1 MVKIW
6 ALVRVEVTRL
16 LRDRSNLFFVFL
28 FPLLLIVFLGA
39 QFGSD
44 FSTRLGTVAD
54 TDGDVAAGEI
64 VDALE
69 ALEGITVVP
78 YDTAEELRDEVDRG
92 LVAAGVVLPSGYG
105 EALRDVAPIEVVF
118 LGRPDATSAS
128 LQALVNAVL
137 AEQAQAGSAATLL
150 AAGRVAVGAAAPALA
165 ELRETALGVEEQAAD
180 VEVAAT
186 TLGTDELAEEFAGL
200 GQFDLGASSQLFLF
214 TFLTSLAG
222 AGALIQTRQYGVATR
237 MLSTPTSVSTIL
249 LGTAGGRLAIALF
262 QAGYI
267 VLVSTL
273 AFNVNWGDP
282 LGAAAVIV
290 LFSIVAAAAAMVVGS
305 VFSNDSQASGA
316 GVGIGLG
323 AAALGG
329 SMVPIEL
336 YPDTVARVARITPHA
351 WANEAMAELVRRDG
365 TIVDILPQLGVL
377 AGFAVGLLLL
387 GSWSLRRALIR

>member
-1 MVKIW
+1 MVKIR
-6 ALVRVEVTRL
+6 ALVRVELTRL

-28 FPLLLIVFLGA
+28 FPLLLIVFIGA

-44 FSTRLGTVAD
+44 LSTRVGVVTGTD
-54 TDGDVAAGEI
+54 DDAAREVVG
-64 VDALE
+64 ALE
-69 ALEGITVVP
+69 ALDGITVVP
-78 YDTAEELRDEVDRG
+78 YDTEEELGDEVDRG
-92 LVAAGVVLPSGYG
+92 LVTAGVVLPPGYG
-105 EALRDVAPIEVVF
+105 EAVRDVEPIEVVF

-128 LQALVNAVL
+128 LRALIDAVL
-137 AEQAQAGSAATLL
+137 AEQAQAGSAAALL
-150 AAGRVAVGAAAPALA
+150 AAGRAAVGAEVPALD
-165 ELRETALGVEEQAAD
+165 ELREAALAVEGQAAD
-180 VEVAAT
+180 VEVTAT

-267 VLVSTL
+267 VLVSTV
-273 AFNVNWGDP
+273 AFGVNWGDP
-282 LGAAAVIV
+282 LGATAVIV

-329 SMVPIEL
+329 SMIPLEL
-336 YPDTVARVARITPHA
+336 YPETVARVALITPHA

-365 TIVDILPQLGVL
+365 SIVDILPQLGVL
-377 AGFAVGLLLL
+377 AGFAVGLLAL

>member
-1 MVKIW
+1 VVKIW

-28 FPLLLIVFLGA
+28 FPLLLIIFIGA

-44 FSTRLGTVAD
+44 LSTRLGAVAD
-54 TDGDVAAGEI
+54 PDDAAAGE
-64 VDALE
+64 VVAALE
-69 ALEGITVVP
+69 ALEGITVVS
-78 YDTAEELRDEVDRG
+78 YGSEAELSDEVDRA
-92 LVAAGVVLPSGYG
+92 LIAAGVVLPAGYG
-105 EALRDVAPIEVVF
+105 QALRDVEPIVVDF
-118 LGRPDATSAS
+118 IGRPDATSAS
-128 LQALVNAVL
+128 LQALVTSVL
-137 AEQAQAGSAATLL
+137 AEQAQAGAAAVLL
-150 AAGRVAVGAAAPALA
+150 ATGRAAVEEQAPPLA
-165 ELRETALGVEEQAAD
+165 ELREAALAVEEQAAEI
-180 VEVAAT
+180 EVTAT

-237 MLSTPTSVSTIL
+237 MLSTPTSVATIL

-273 AFNVNWGDP
+273 AFGVNWGDP
-282 LGAAAVIV
+282 LGATAVIV

-336 YPDTVARVARITPHA
+336 YPDTVARFARVTPHA

-365 TIVDILPQLGVL
+365 TIVDILPELGVL
-377 AGFAVGLLLL
+377 AGFAVGLLAL
-387 GSWSLRRALIR
+387 GSWSLRRALIH

>member
-6 ALVRVEVTRL
+6 ALVRVEVMRL

-28 FPLLLIVFLGA
+28 FPLLLIVFIGA

-44 FSTRLGTVAD
+44 QSTRLGVVAD
-54 TDGDVAAGEI
+54 TDDPAAASV
-64 VDALE
+64 VDDLD

-78 YDTAEELRDEVDRG
+78 YDSEEELGDEVDRG
-92 LVAAGVVLPSGYG
+92 LVAAGVALPDGYG
-105 EALRDVAPIEVVF
+105 QALRDVEPIEVVF

-128 LQALVNAVL
+128 IQALVTAVL
-137 AEQAQAGSAATLL
+137 AEQAQAGSAAVLL
-150 AAGRVAVGAAAPALA
+150 ADGRETIGAEVPPLP
-165 ELRETALGVEEQAAD
+165 ELREQALAVEGQAAA
-180 VEVAAT
+180 VEVSAT

-267 VLVSTL
+267 VLVSTV
-273 AFNVNWGDP
+273 AFGVNWGDP
-282 LGAAAVIV
+282 VGAAAVII
-290 LFSIVAAAAAMVVGS
+290 LFSIVSAAAAMVVGS

-336 YPDTVARVARITPHA
+336 YPDSVARVARITPHA
-351 WANEAMAELVRRDG
+351 WANDAMAELVRRDG
-365 TIVDILPQLGVL
+365 TFVDILPQLGVL
-377 AGFAVGLLLL
+377 AGFAVGLVLL
-387 GSWSLRRALIR
+387 GAWSLRRALIH

>member
-6 ALVRVEVTRL
+6 ALVKVEVTRL

-28 FPLLLIVFLGA
+28 FPLLLIIFIGA

-44 FSTRLGTVAD
+44 FSTRLGVVAE
-54 TDGDVAAGEI
+54 TDGDTEAGEL
-64 VDALE
+64 VAALE
-69 ALEGITVVP
+69 ALEGVTVVP
-78 YDTAEELRDEVDRG
+78 YGTEEELSQEVDRG
-92 LVAAGVVLPSGYG
+92 LVAAGVVLPPGYG
-105 EALRDVAPIEVVF
+105 EALRDVEPVEVVF
-118 LGRPDATSAS
+118 LGRPDTTSVS
-128 LQALVNAVL
+128 LQALVDAAL

-150 AAGRVAVGAAAPALA
+150 AEGRAAIGADAPALP
-165 ELRETALGVEEQAAD
+165 ELREAALTVEDEAAQI
-180 VEVAAT
+180 EVTAT

-273 AFNVNWGDP
+273 AFGVNWGDP
-282 LGAAAVIV
+282 LGATAVIL
-290 LFSIVAAAAAMVVGS
+290 LFSVVAAAAAMVVGS

-329 SMVPIEL
+329 SMVPIEV
-336 YPDTVARVARITPHA
+336 YPDAVARVALLTPHA
-351 WANEAMAELVRRDG
+351 WANDAMAELVRRDG
-365 TIVDILPQLGVL
+365 TIGDILLQLGVL
-377 AGFAVGLLLL
+377 AGFAVALLAL

>member
-1 MVKIW
+1 VVKIW

-28 FPLLLIVFLGA
+28 FPLLLIIFIGA

-44 FSTRLGTVAD
+44 LSTRLGAVAD
-54 TDGDVAAGEI
+54 PDDAAAGE
-64 VDALE
+64 VVAALE
-69 ALEGITVVP
+69 ALEGITVVSYGSEP
-78 YDTAEELRDEVDRG
+78 ELSDEVDRA
-92 LVAAGVVLPSGYG
+92 LIAAGVVLPAGYG
-105 EALRDVAPIEVVF
+105 QALRDVEPIVVDF
-118 LGRPDATSAS
+118 IGRPDATSAS
-128 LQALVNAVL
+128 LQALVTSVL
-137 AEQAQAGSAATLL
+137 AEQAQAGAAAVLL
-150 AAGRVAVGAAAPALA
+150 ATGRAAVEEQAPPLA
-165 ELRETALGVEEQAAD
+165 ELREAALAVEEQAAEI
-180 VEVAAT
+180 EVTAT

-237 MLSTPTSVSTIL
+237 MLSTPTSVATIL

-273 AFNVNWGDP
+273 AFGVNWGDP
-282 LGAAAVIV
+282 LGATAVIV

-336 YPDTVARVARITPHA
+336 YPQTVARVAQITPHA

-365 TIVDILPQLGVL
+365 TLVDILPQLGVL
-377 AGFAVGLLLL
+377 AGFAVGLLAL

>member
-1 MVKIW
+1 MVKSW
-6 ALVRVEVTRL
+6 ALVRVEVIRL
-16 LRDRSNLFFVFL
+16 LRDRSNLFFVFV
-28 FPLLLIVFLGA
+28 FPLLLIIFIGA

-44 FSTRLGTVAD
+44 LSTRLGTVAD
-54 TDGDVAAGEI
+54 PDDTAAVEV

-69 ALEGITVVP
+69 ALEGVTVVP
-78 YDTAEELRDEVDRG
+78 YDTEEELSDEVDRG
-92 LVAAGVVLPSGYG
+92 LIAGGVVLPTGYG
-105 EALRDVAPIEVVF
+105 EALLEVEPVEVVF

-128 LQALVNAVL
+128 LQALVSSVL
-137 AEQAQAGSAATLL
+137 AEQAQAGAAAILL
-150 AAGRVAVGAAAPALA
+150 ATGRAAVGAETPPLP
-165 ELRETALGVEEQAAD
+165 ELRETALAVEEQAAD
-180 VEVAAT
+180 IEVTAT
-186 TLGTDELAEEFAGL
+186 TLGTDQLAEEFASL
-200 GQFDLGASSQLFLF
+200 GQFDIGASSQLFLF

-273 AFNVNWGDP
+273 AFGVNWGDP
-282 LGAAAVIV
+282 LGATAVIV

-329 SMVPIEL
+329 SMIPIEL
-336 YPDTVARVARITPHA
+336 YPDTVARVALVTPHA

-377 AGFAVGLLLL
+377 AGFAVGLLAL
-387 GSWSLRRALIR
+387 GSWTLRRALIR

>member
-6 ALVRVEVTRL
+6 ALIRVEVTRL

-28 FPLLLIVFLGA
+28 FPLLLIVFIGA

-44 FSTRLGTVAD
+44 QSTRLGVVAD
-54 TDGDVAAGEI
+54 TDDPAATAVA
-64 VDALE
+64 DDLD
-69 ALEGITVVP
+69 ALEGIRVVP
-78 YDTAEELRDEVDRG
+78 YDDEEELRDEVDRG
-92 LVAAGVVLPSGYG
+92 LVAAGVALPAGYG
-105 EALRDVAPIEVVF
+105 QALRDVEPIEVVF

-128 LQALVNAVL
+128 IQALVTAVL
-137 AEQAQAGSAATLL
+137 AEQAQAGSAAVLL
-150 AAGRVAVGAAAPALA
+150 ADGRQAVGAEVPPLP
-165 ELRETALGVEEQAAD
+165 ELREQALAVEGQAAE
-180 VEVAAT
+180 VEVSAT
-186 TLGTDELAEEFAGL
+186 TLGTDELAQEFAGL

-273 AFNVNWGDP
+273 AFGVNWGDP
-282 LGAAAVIV
+282 LGAAAVII
-290 LFSIVAAAAAMVVGS
+290 LFSIVSAAAAMVVGS

-323 AAALGG
+323 TAALGG

-336 YPDTVARVARITPHA
+336 YPDTVARIARITPHA
-351 WANEAMAELVRRDG
+351 WANDAMAELVRRDG
-365 TIVDILPQLGVL
+365 TLVDILPQLGVL
-377 AGFAVGLLLL
+377 AGFAVGLVLL
-387 GSWSLRRALIR
+387 GSWTLRRALIH

>member
-1 MVKIW
+1 MVKAW

-28 FPLLLIVFLGA
+28 FPLLLIVFIGA

-44 FSTRLGTVAD
+44 LSTRLGTVAD
-54 TDGDVAAGEI
+54 PGDAAAGEV

-78 YDTAEELRDEVDRG
+78 YDSEEELSDEVDRG
-92 LVAAGVVLPSGYG
+92 LVAAGVVLPAGYG
-105 EALRDVAPIEVVF
+105 EALRDVEPIEVVF

-128 LQALVNAVL
+128 LQALVTAVL
-137 AEQAQAGSAATLL
+137 AEQAQAGAAAELL
-150 AAGRVAVGAAAPALA
+150 VAGRAAVGAEAPALA
-165 ELRETALGVEEQAAD
+165 ELREGALTVEEQAAEI
-180 VEVAAT
+180 EVTAT

-200 GQFDLGASSQLFLF
+200 GQFDIGASSQLFLF

-273 AFNVNWGDP
+273 AFGVNWGDP
-282 LGAAAVIV
+282 LGATAVIV
-290 LFSIVAAAAAMVVGS
+290 LFSIVAAATAMVVGS

-329 SMVPIEL
+329 SMIPIEL
-336 YPDTVARVARITPHA
+336 YPETVARVARITPHA

-377 AGFAVGLLLL
+377 AGFAVGLLAL
-387 GSWSLRRALIR
+387 GSWTLRRALIR

>member
-1 MVKIW
+1 MKIW
-6 ALVRVEVTRL
+6 ALIKVELTRL

-28 FPLLLIVFLGA
+28 FPLLLIIFIGA

-44 FSTRLGTVAD
+44 FSTRLGAVAE
-54 TDGDVAAGEI
+54 TDDPAAAEV
-64 VDALE
+64 VDALD
-69 ALEGITVVP
+69 ALEGVSVVP
-78 YDTAEELRDEVDRG
+78 YDTADELGQDVDRS
-92 LVAAGVVLPSGYG
+92 LVAAGVVLPDGYG
-105 EALRDVAPIEVVF
+105 EALRDVEQVEVEF
-118 LGRPDATSAS
+118 IGRPDATSAS
-128 LQALVNAVL
+128 LQALVTSVL
-137 AEQAQAGSAATLL
+137 AEQAQAGSAAILL
-150 AAGRVAVGAAAPALA
+150 STGRTAVGAEAPPLP
-165 ELRETALGVEEQAAD
+165 ELREAALAVEEQAAEI
-180 VEVAAT
+180 EVTAT

-273 AFNVNWGDP
+273 AFGVNWGDP
-282 LGAAAVIV
+282 LGATAVIV

-336 YPDTVARVARITPHA
+336 YPDTVARVALITPHA

-365 TIVDILPQLGVL
+365 TIVDILPELGVL
-377 AGFAVGLLLL
+377 AAFAAGLLAL
-387 GSWSLRRALIR
+387 GSWSLRRALIH

>member
-1 MVKIW
+1 MKIW

-28 FPLLLIVFLGA
+28 FPLLLIIFIGA

-44 FSTRLGTVAD
+44 LSTRLGAVAD
-54 TDGDVAAGEI
+54 PDDAAAGE
-64 VDALE
+64 VVAALE
-69 ALEGITVVP
+69 ALEGITVVS
-78 YDTAEELRDEVDRG
+78 YGSEAELSDEVDRA
-92 LVAAGVVLPSGYG
+92 LIAAGVVLPAGYG
-105 EALRDVAPIEVVF
+105 QALRDVEPIVVDF
-118 LGRPDATSAS
+118 IGRPDATSAS
-128 LQALVNAVL
+128 LQALVTSVL
-137 AEQAQAGSAATLL
+137 AEQAQAGAAAVLL
-150 AAGRVAVGAAAPALA
+150 ATGRAAVEEQAPPLA
-165 ELRETALGVEEQAAD
+165 ELREAALAVEEQAAEI
-180 VEVAAT
+180 EVTAT

-237 MLSTPTSVSTIL
+237 MLSTPTSVATIL

-273 AFNVNWGDP
+273 AFGVNWGDP
-282 LGAAAVIV
+282 LGATAVIV

-336 YPDTVARVARITPHA
+336 YPQTVARVAQITPHA

-365 TIVDILPQLGVL
+365 TLVDILPQLGVL
-377 AGFAVGLLLL
+377 AGFAVGLLAL

>member
-1 MVKIW
+1 VVKIW
-6 ALVRVEVTRL
+6 ALVKVEVTRL

-28 FPLLLIVFLGA
+28 FPLLLIVFIGA

-44 FSTRLGTVAD
+44 FSTRLGAVAD
-54 TDGDVAAGEI
+54 PDDDAAGE
-64 VDALE
+64 VVTALDALD
-69 ALEGITVVP
+69 GITVVP
-78 YDTAEELRDEVDRG
+78 YDTEEELSDEVDRG
-92 LVAAGVVLPSGYG
+92 LVTAGVVLPTGYG
-105 EALRDVAPIEVVF
+105 EALRDVEPIEVVF

-128 LQALVNAVL
+128 LQALVTAEL
-137 AEQAQAGSAATLL
+137 AEQAQAGSAAALL
-150 AAGRVAVGAAAPALA
+150 ADGRAALGMEAPAPA
-165 ELRETALGVEEQAAD
+165 ELRETALAVDEQAAD
-180 VEVAAT
+180 IEVTAT

-273 AFNVNWGDP
+273 AFGVNWGDP

-336 YPDTVARVARITPHA
+336 YPETVARVALLTPHA

-365 TIVDILPQLGVL
+365 TIVDILPELGVL
-377 AGFAVGLLLL
+377 AGFAIGLLAL